1 MAHVRVAVVA
11 LLLAVTAAGLRS
23 RGAFSHAAHAAAG
36 ISGSALGV
44 VLGTAEGIAIVAF
57 LLVLVM
63 ARPRLHRRDDEEE
76 YVNVIPWWLKLAGVL
91 LALALAATP
100 LVLLAK
106 ARKQATRRTPLGT
119 LGGHPPGSGSGRTG
133 VALPPSD
140 DLVPI
145 LVGVGLA
152 LIAVIALLLYIRHR
166 SRGGPLDPADRARRQ
181 LAGHLTNASGALL
194 AAADPRTAIIACYA
208 ALEHSFAEAGSAPS
222 AADTPAE
229 VLARAAGAGLVRSG
243 SADVLTGLFRRA
255 RYSTQPMTRADS
267 GAAAD
272 ALARMHE
279 DLACDA

>member
-1 MAHVRVAVVA
+1 MAHLRVAVVA
-11 LLLAVTAAGLRS
+11 ALLAVTAAGLRA
-23 RGAFSHAAHAAAG
+23 RGGFSHVAHAAAG
-36 ISGSALGV
+36 ISGSALGI
-44 VLGTAEGIAIVAF
+44 VLGAAEGIAIVAF

-63 ARPRLHRRDDEEE
+63 ARPRFRGRDDEEE

-91 LALALAATP
+91 LALGLAATP
-100 LVLLAK
+100 LVLLAR
-106 ARKQATRRTPLGT
+106 ARKQTTRRTPLGNS
-119 LGGHPPGSGSGRTG
+119 GAHPSGSGSPRTG

-145 LVGVGLA
+145 LAGAGLA
-152 LIAVIALLLYIRHR
+152 LIAVLALLLYIRHR
-166 SRGGPLDPADRARRQ
+166 TRTGRLDPAGRARRQ
-181 LAGHLTNASGALL
+181 LAGHLATASGALL
-194 AAADPRTAIIACYA
+194 AGADPRDAIIACYA
-208 ALEHSFAEAGSAPS
+208 ALEHSFTEAGSAPA